1 MTVQESSKARQIYL
15 VLRDR
20 IAGGHYA
27 DKAALP
33 VEQDLASEHGVSR
46 ATIRRALGALEIE
59 GLITRRQGAGTFV
72 NDQARDRPMA
82 ADFADALAHLSEM
95 GRMTSVRLLSFGYE
109 EAPPA
114 IAAALNLPLGS
125 TVQRSVRVR
134 ALDGAP
140 FSYLVTCVPEAIGRT
155 YSEADLASR
164 PLLTL
169 LERSGLSLDRA
180 TQSVGAQLATPEIA
194 AALETET
201 GSALI
206 ALTRTVYDRT
216 GRGIEHLS
224 ALYRPDRYVFRMDLV
239 RSHHRDGARW
249 SPVSRT
255 MS

>member
-59 GLITRRQGAGTFV
+59 GLITRRQGAGAFV

-82 ADFADALAHLSEM
+82 ADFADALAYLSEM

-169 LERSGLSLDRA
+169 LERSGLSRY
-180 TQSVGAQLATPEIA
+180 
-194 AALETET
+194 
-201 GSALI
+201 
-206 ALTRTVYDRT
+206 RTSRRT
-216 GRGIEHLS
+216 LS
-224 ALYRPDRYVFRMDLV
+224 A
-239 RSHHRDGARW
+239 
-249 SPVSRT
+249 
-255 MS
+255 

>member
-1 MTVQESSKARQIYL
+1 M
-15 VLRDR
+15 
-20 IAGGHYA
+20 
-27 DKAALP
+27 
-33 VEQDLASEHGVSR
+33 
-46 ATIRRALGALEIE
+46 
-59 GLITRRQGAGTFV
+59 
-72 NDQARDRPMA
+72 
-82 ADFADALAHLSEM
+82 
-95 GRMTSVRLLSFGYE
+95 
-109 EAPPA
+109 
-114 IAAALNLPLGS
+114 
-125 TVQRSVRVR
+125 
-134 ALDGAP
+134 
-140 FSYLVTCVPEAIGRT
+140 PEAIGRT

-169 LERSGLSLDRA
+169 LERSGLTLDRA

-216 GRGIEHLS
+216 GRGIEHLN